1 MWHGTTSS
9 SGSPDSTKLGG
20 RDTRVS
26 SEFYG
31 ALATFNVVISTAM
44 HRIRFIRPAPGLEQ
58 FVRFYSQRDARIRD
72 EVVVHPVHARAAP
85 LLEFI
90 FGDRIKVF
98 VGNRYVATSPD
109 VLIVGAQTQSNAE
122 LRIQG
127 TLQCFVILFQPDG
140 LHRLF
145 SLPMRELTDRNY
157 DARGALGPVVS
168 NLHQRLGECESLE
181 ERVRIV
187 DQFLLQRSMKLRGVE
202 GISGIAQ
209 QIVSR
214 AGSLPI
220 ANLAVSAG
228 LGLRQFERRSFE
240 QVGVQPKL
248 FSRIVR
254 FEAALDSKARY
265 SQKSWAQIAHE
276 LGYFDQM
283 HMIHDFHRFTG

>member
-1 MWHGTTSS
+1 
-9 SGSPDSTKLGG
+9 
-20 RDTRVS
+20 
-26 SEFYG
+26 
-31 ALATFNVVISTAM
+31 M
-44 HRIRFIRPAPGLEQ
+44 HRIRFMRPAPGLEQ

-72 EVVVHPVHARAAP
+72 DVVVHPVHARAAP
-85 LLEFI
+85 LLEFV
-90 FGDRIKVF
+90 FGDRLKVF
-98 VGNRYVATSPD
+98 AANRHVATSSD
-109 VLIVGAQTQSNAE
+109 TVIVGAQTQSNAE

-157 DARGALGPVVS
+157 DARSALGPVVS
-168 NLHQRLGECESLE
+168 QLHQRLGECESLE

-187 DQFLLQRSMKLRGVE
+187 DQFLLRRSMKLRGQA
-202 GISGIAQ
+202 GISAIAR

-220 ANLAVSAG
+220 ADLAVRTG
-228 LGLRQFERRSFE
+228 LSVRQFERRFLE
-240 QVGVQPKL
+240 QVGVRPKL

-254 FEAALDSKARY
+254 FETALDSKARS
-265 SQKSWAQIAHE
+265 SQKSWAQVAHD

-283 HMIHDFHRFTG
+283 HMIHDFQQFTGQVPTYALSRLEVLFREEIQAMRSGGAHTIPSDSRLIL